1 MRTVAALVI
10 LACAGPLA
18 AAAKD
23 DAAAALTAA
32 LAGSDDTAKR
42 AAVQAVAALDNA
54 DALPLLVT
62 ALADRQARS
71 AALSALESKTGLT
84 PRNRPD
90 SDGTVGPGWPGHPKT
105 SDGAGWSAWLAEW
118 QKKQAEDARLKK
130 IEEDQKKAEAD
141 KKKKEAEEAKK
152 KAGGEAADAKPGE
165 GVEEPAAK
173 PAADDS
179 RYGRLDRIVL
189 KDGGLLMAYIVQKRE
204 DLAGNLTSVEIVH
217 RDGGGKEVLDA
228 ALIARIEEDIK

>member
-1 MRTVAALVI
+1 MRTLAALLI
-10 LACAGPLA
+10 LAVAGPLA

-23 DAAAALTAA
+23 DASAALDAA

-42 AAVQAVAALDNA
+42 AAVQAIAALDNA
-54 DALPLLVT
+54 DALPLLVK
-62 ALADRQARS
+62 ALADRQARG

-84 PRNRPD
+84 PRNRPE
-90 SDGTVGPGWPGHPKT
+90 SDGSVGPGWPGHPRT
-105 SDGAGWSAWLAEW
+105 SDSAGWSAWLAEW

-152 KAGGEAADAKPGE
+152 KAGGDAAAKPGE
-165 GVEEPAAK
+165 TVEEPIAK

-228 ALIARIEEDIK
+228 ALIARIEEDVK